1 VGFFW
6 LTVKKKGDN
15 QHEVPKGLENSYIKC
30 DSRLQKIFLLMKL
43 IFKNKGKKIIVFFN
57 TCHEVSFYHKLF
69 SRWIGDRSQVYG
81 KLQVQKITGNMDQT
95 KRVNNL
101 NAFSLAESG
110 IMVATDVI
118 ARGIDFDHVDLIVQV
133 DVPQDPSFYIHRIGR
148 TARKGLEGHA
158 ILLLNKNEADYVDY
172 MGEKQIPL
180 QELSDS
186 EVTKFKPAE
195 LT

>member
-1 VGFFW
+1 
-6 LTVKKKGDN
+6 
-15 QHEVPKGLENSYIKC
+15 
-30 DSRLQKIFLLMKL
+30 MKL
-43 IFKNKGKKIIVFFN
+43 IFKNKGKKVIVFFN
-57 TCHEVSFYHKLF
+57 TCHEVSFYQKLI

-81 KLQVQKITGNMDQT
+81 KLQVLKITGNMDQA

-101 NAFSLAESG
+101 NSFSQAESG
-110 IMVATDVI
+110 IMMATDVI

-148 TARKGLEGHA
+148 TARKGLDGHA
-158 ILLLNKNEADYVDY
+158 ILLLNKNESDYVDY

-180 QELSDS
+180 QELSDP